1 MTTPQEARLSCT
13 VIGTTVA
20 LHASRD
26 ELARLAETTGAASGI
41 VQHPDW
47 LAFELAWRGSEATLH
62 LVVASNG
69 LGQVIGYAPFLVEQH
84 RAQLALGKYRV
95 SIYRGRTWRL
105 LGAGVVALPDDRSLV
120 ERMIADVLQRDRSV
134 RVMRIQETELPNRFA
149 AALSQGKRTFATVQ
163 ANLLDQLNWVI
174 QPQGSSAAYLATLG
188 SKRRNDLT
196 RRLRNVYKKLG
207 DQAELRLFDRPE
219 QIDEYAAL
227 MNQVYARS
235 WHASAQAIDWELP
248 ARRNLFQHLS
258 TGEQVIGH
266 MLMLGERP
274 IAYVHGY
281 RLGGRY
287 LLDDTGY
294 DEEFASLGVG
304 AALVFQAVQDLLD
317 RYPGEVIDFG
327 YGDNQYK
334 RVLADRQTACG
345 SLYVVR
351 GVLPRL
357 CFGLIGPV
365 RWLYRRVH
373 RAMRSAKPP
382 SPQPSPPA

>member
-13 VIGTTVA
+13 VIGSAMA
-20 LHASRD
+20 LDASRN
-26 ELARLAETTGAASGI
+26 ELARLAETVSAASSI

-47 LAFELAWRGSEATLH
+47 LAFELAWRGSEAALH

-69 LGQVIGYAPFLVEQH
+69 LGQVIGYAPLLIEQH
-84 RAQLALGKYRV
+84 RAQLTLGKHRL

-105 LGAGVVALPDDRSLV
+105 LGSGVVALPADRSVV
-120 ERMIADVLQRDRSV
+120 EQMVASALQRDSSV
-134 RVMRIQETELPNRFA
+134 RVIRIQETELPNRFA
-149 AALSQGKRTFATVQ
+149 AALSRGKRTFTTVQ
-163 ANLLDQLNWVI
+163 ANLLDQVNWVI
-174 QPQGSSAAYLATLG
+174 QPQASSAAYLATLG

-207 DQAELRLFDRPE
+207 DQAELRVFDRAE

-227 MNQVYARS
+227 MNRVYACS
-235 WHASAQAIDWELP
+235 WHASAQAVDWELP
-248 ARRNLFQHLS
+248 ARRSLFQQL
-258 TGEQVIGH
+258 TAGRQVIGH

-304 AALVFQAVQDLLD
+304 SALVFQAVQDLLD

-345 SLYVVR
+345 SLYLVR
-351 GVLPRL
+351 GLLPRL
-357 CFGLIGPV
+357 CFGCIAPI
-365 RWLYRRVH
+365 RWLYRCAHKALR
-373 RAMRSAKPP
+373 KTD
-382 SPQPSPPA
+382 

>member
-1 MTTPQEARLSCT
+1 
-13 VIGTTVA
+13 
-20 LHASRD
+20 
-26 ELARLAETTGAASGI
+26 
-41 VQHPDW
+41 
-47 LAFELAWRGSEATLH
+47 LH

-84 RAQLALGKYRV
+84 RAQLALGKYRI
-95 SIYRGRTWRL
+95 SIYRGRTLRL
-105 LGAGVVALPDDRSLV
+105 LGAGVVALPDDRSMV
-120 ERMIADVLQRDRSV
+120 ETMIASALQRDRSV

-149 AALSQGKRTFATVQ
+149 AALSHGKQTFASIQ
-163 ANLLDQLNWVI
+163 SNLLDQLNWVI
-174 QPQGSSAAYLATLG
+174 QPQASSAAYLATLG

-207 DQAELRLFDRPE
+207 DQAELRLFDRAE
-219 QIDEYAAL
+219 QVDEYAAL

-248 ARRNLFQHLS
+248 ARRSLFQQLAA
-258 TGEQVIGH
+258 GGQVIGH
-266 MLMLGERP
+266 MLMLGGRP

-304 AALVFQAVQDLLD
+304 SALVFQAVQDLLD

-345 SLYVVR
+345 SLYLVR
-351 GVLPRL
+351 GLLPRL
-357 CFGLIGPV
+357 CFGMIAPV
-365 RWLYRRVH
+365 RRLYRRVH
-373 RAMRSAKPP
+373 KVIRKTD
-382 SPQPSPPA
+382 

>member
-1 MTTPQEARLSCT
+1 MTTPQEARLSCA
-13 VIGTTVA
+13 VIDSATGLRT
-20 LHASRD
+20 SRD
-26 ELARLAETTGAASGI
+26 ELARLAETPGAASGI

-47 LAFELAWRGSEATLH
+47 LAFELAWRGADATLH

-84 RAQLALGKYRV
+84 RAQLALGKHRV

-105 LGAGVVALPDDRSLV
+105 LGAGVVALTDDRSMV
-120 ERMIADVLQRDRSV
+120 ERMIAATLQRDRSV

-149 AALSQGKRTFATVQ
+149 AALSQGKGAFATVQ
-163 ANLLDQLNWVI
+163 ANLLEQLNWVI
-174 QPQGSSAAYLATLG
+174 QPQASSASYLATLG

-196 RRLRNVYKKLG
+196 RRLRNMYKKLG
-207 DQAELRLFDRPE
+207 DQAELRLFDRAE

-248 ARRNLFQHLS
+248 ARRSLFQRLAA
-258 TGEQVIGH
+258 GGQVIGH
-266 MLMLGERP
+266 MLMLGGRP

-304 AALVFQAVQDLLD
+304 SALVFQAVQDLLD

-334 RVLADRQTACG
+334 RVLADRQTTCG
-345 SLYVVR
+345 SLYMVR
-351 GVLPRL
+351 GVLSRL

>member
-1 MTTPQEARLSCT
+1 MTMPQEARLSCS
-13 VIGTTVA
+13 VIGCTIA
-20 LHASRD
+20 LRSWRD
-26 ELARLAETTGAASGI
+26 ELARLAESADAASSI

-47 LAFELAWRGSEATLH
+47 LAFELAWRGPEAILH

-69 LGQVIGYAPFLVEQH
+69 LGQVVGYAPFLIEQH
-84 RAQLALGKYRV
+84 RAQLMLGSHRLT
-95 SIYRGRTWRL
+95 IYRGRTWRL
-105 LGAGVVALPDDRSLV
+105 LGSGVVALPNDRSTV
-120 ERMIADVLQRDRSV
+120 EQIIAGAVQRDDV
-134 RVMRIQETELPNRFA
+134 VGVIRIQETELPNRFA
-149 AALSQGKRTFATVQ
+149 APLSQGKRAFTTIR

-174 QPQGSSAAYLATLG
+174 EPQASSAAYLATLG

-207 DQAELRLFDRPE
+207 EQAELRIFDRPE
-219 QIDEYAAL
+219 QFDEYAAL
-227 MNQVYARS
+227 LNRVYARS
-235 WHASAQAIDWELP
+235 WHASAQAVDWELP
-248 ARRNLFQHLS
+248 ARRNLFQQLAADRH
-258 TGEQVIGH
+258 VIGH

-304 AALVFQAVQDLLD
+304 SALVFQAVQDLLD

-334 RVLADRQTACG
+334 RVLADRQAACG

-351 GVLPRL
+351 GWLPRL
-357 CFGLIGPV
+357 CFGCFGPV
-365 RWLYRRVH
+365 RWLYGRLH
-373 RAMRSAKPP
+373 RALRKKD
-382 SPQPSPPA
+382 

>member
-1 MTTPQEARLSCT
+1 MTTPREARLSCT
-13 VIGTTVA
+13 VIDSAMA
-20 LHASRD
+20 LHASRN
-26 ELARLAETTGAASGI
+26 ELARLAEATGAASGI

-47 LAFELAWRGSEATLH
+47 LAFELIWRGSEATLH

-69 LGQVIGYAPFLVEQH
+69 LGQVIGYAPLLVEQH
-84 RAQLALGKYRV
+84 RAQLTLGKHRL

-105 LGAGVVALPDDRSLV
+105 LGAGVVALSADRSTV
-120 ERMIADVLQRDRSV
+120 EQMIADALQRDRSV
-134 RVMRIQETELPNRFA
+134 RVIRIQETELPNRFA
-149 AALSQGKRTFATVQ
+149 AALSQGQRSFTTIQ
-163 ANLLDQLNWVI
+163 ANLLNQLNWVI
-174 QPQGSSAAYLATLG
+174 QPQASSAAYLNTLG

-207 DQAELRLFDRPE
+207 DQAQLRLFDRAE

-235 WHASAQAIDWELP
+235 WHATAQATDWELP
-248 ARRNLFQHLS
+248 ARQSLFRQLAAS
-258 TGEQVIGH
+258 QQVIGH

-304 AALVFQAVQDLLD
+304 SALVFQAVQDLLD

-345 SLYVVR
+345 SLYLVR
-351 GVLPRL
+351 GLLPRL
-357 CFGLIGPV
+357 CFGCIAPI
-365 RWLYRRVH
+365 RWLYQ
-373 RAMRSAKPP
+373 RAHQALHKKG
-382 SPQPSPPA
+382 

>member
-13 VIGTTVA
+13 VLGCAIA
-20 LHASRD
+20 LRASRP
-26 ELARLAETTGAASGI
+26 ELARLAEAPGAASGI

-47 LAFELAWRGSEATLH
+47 LAFELAWRGSEAILH

-69 LGQVIGYAPFLVEQH
+69 LGQVIGYAPCLIEPH
-84 RAQLALGKYRV
+84 RAQLVLGTRRI
-95 SIYRGRTWRL
+95 SIYRGRTLRL
-105 LGAGVVALPDDRSLV
+105 LGAGVVALPADRPV
-120 ERMIADVLQRDRSV
+120 AEQMIAGALRRDPSV
-134 RVMRIQETELPNRFA
+134 HVVRIQETALPNRFA
-149 AALSQGKRTFATVQ
+149 AALSQGKRAFTTVR
-163 ANLLDQLNWVI
+163 ANLLDQLNWAI
-174 QPQGSSAAYLATLG
+174 EPQASSAAYLAGLG

-207 DQAELRLFDRPE
+207 DQAELRVFDRAE

-235 WHASAQAIDWELP
+235 WHAEAQAVDWELA
-248 ARRNLFQHLS
+248 ARRELFRQLAS
-258 TGEQVIGH
+258 GQQLIGH

-294 DEEFASLGVG
+294 DEAFASLGVG
-304 AALVFQAVQDLLD
+304 SALVFQAVQDLLD

-334 RVLADRQTACG
+334 RVLADRQAACG
-345 SLYVVR
+345 SLYLVR

-357 CFGLIGPV
+357 CFGIIAPV
-365 RWLYRRVH
+365 RRAYQRAH
-373 RAMRSAKPP
+373 RALRKTDAS
-382 SPQPSPPA
+382 

>member
-1 MTTPQEARLSCT
+1 MTAPQEARLSCS
-13 VIGTTVA
+13 VIGSAIA
-20 LHASRD
+20 LRASRD
-26 ELARLAETTGAASGI
+26 ELARLAESADAASSI

-47 LAFELAWRGSEATLH
+47 LAFELAWRGSEAVLH

-69 LGQVIGYAPFLVEQH
+69 LGQVIGYAPFLMEQH
-84 RAQLALGKYRV
+84 RAQLALGKHRL

-105 LGAGVVALPDDRSLV
+105 LGAGVVALSDDRSTV
-120 ERMIADVLQRDRSV
+120 EQMIAAALQRERSV
-134 RVMRIQETELPNRFA
+134 RIIRIQETELPNRFA
-149 AALSQGKRTFATVQ
+149 VALAQGRRTFTTIQ
-163 ANLLDQLNWVI
+163 ANLLDQVNWVI
-174 QPQGSSAAYLATLG
+174 QSQASSAAYLATLG

-207 DQAELRLFDRPE
+207 DRAQLRVFDRSE
-219 QIDEYAAL
+219 QVDEYAAL

-235 WHASAQAIDWELP
+235 WHATAQATDWELP
-248 ARRNLFQHLS
+248 ARRSLFQQLAA
-258 TGEQVIGH
+258 GQQVIGH

-304 AALVFQAVQDLLD
+304 SALVFQAVQDLLD

-345 SLYVVR
+345 SLYLVR
-351 GVLPRL
+351 GLLPRL
-357 CFGLIGPV
+357 CFGCIAPI
-365 RWLYRRVH
+365 RWIYQRLHQALR
-373 RAMRSAKPP
+373 KTD
-382 SPQPSPPA
+382 

>member
-1 MTTPQEARLSCT
+1 MTTPQEARLSCA
-13 VIGTTVA
+13 VIDSVTA
-20 LHASRD
+20 LHASRS
-26 ELARLAETTGAASGI
+26 ELARLAETIGAASGI

-47 LAFELAWRGSEATLH
+47 LAFELAWRGPEASLY

-69 LGQVIGYAPFLVEQH
+69 LGQVVGYAPWLVEQH
-84 RAQLALGKYRV
+84 RAQLVLGKHRV
-95 SIYRGRTWRL
+95 SIYRGRTLRL
-105 LGAGVVALPDDRSLV
+105 LGAGVVALSDDRSMV
-120 ERMIADVLQRDRSV
+120 EQMIADTLQQDRSV

-149 AALSQGKRTFATVQ
+149 VALSQGRRTFATIQ
-163 ANLLDQLNWVI
+163 ANLLDQLNWAI
-174 QPQGSSAAYLATLG
+174 QPQVSSAAYLATLG

-207 DQAELRLFDRPE
+207 DRAELRIFDRAE

-227 MNQVYARS
+227 MNKVYARS

-248 ARRNLFQHLS
+248 ARRGLFQQLAA
-258 TGEQVIGH
+258 GGQVIGH

-304 AALVFQAVQDLLD
+304 SALVFQAVQDLLD
-317 RYPGEVIDFG
+317 RYPAEVIDFG

-334 RVLADRQTACG
+334 RVLADQQAACG
-345 SLYVVR
+345 SLYLVR
-351 GVLPRL
+351 GLLPRL
-357 CFGLIGPV
+357 CFGIIAPI
-365 RWLYRRVH
+365 RWLYQRAH
-373 RAMRSAKPP
+373 RALRKVE
-382 SPQPSPPA
+382 